1 MKYSHKGWFGF
12 CPIYV
17 NNPYSNCPDVCPRRP
32 WLMPLM
38 RLNIE
43 IQRLAVG
50 VCMMMDPYWS
60 PVWKVRLTGKR

>member
-1 MKYSHKGWFGF
+1 MKYSHRGWFGF

-17 NNPYSNCPDVCPRRP
+17 NNPYGRCPDVCPRHP

-43 IQRLAVG
+43 IQRLAVS
-50 VCMMMDPYWS
+50 VCMLMDPEWS
-60 PVWKVRLTGKR
+60 PVWKIKLTGKR

>member
-1 MKYSHKGWFGF
+1 MKYSHRGWFGF

-17 NNPYSNCPDVCPRRP
+17 NNPHGKCPDVCPRHP

-50 VCMMMDPYWS
+50 ACMMMNPDWE
-60 PVWKVRLTGKR
+60 PVWKIKLTGKR